1 MPNRTLPSI
10 DDLYLLKNLIA
21 TYPMSIKRIIQIARV
36 WEFGRDMI
44 NFLKYF
50 PSGETFESSEDFL
63 SRCEDIETVI
73 KESHRRPIEMNFGR

>member
-1 MPNRTLPSI
+1 MMYRALPSI
-10 DDLYLLKNLIA
+10 DDFYLLKNLIA

-36 WEFGRDMI
+36 WGFSRDMI

-50 PSGETFESSEDFL
+50 PSGELFESGEDFL

-73 KESHRRPIEMNFGR
+73 KESHHRPIEMNFGR